1 MLNIN
6 IYLLNLFVRLYLNS
20 QYGMDF
26 IVIHRS
32 CFVTCFVALSA
43 GEACKFFYT
52 FLYAR
57 IYMSASKDKAKRLNR
72 LSSDFRPRS
81 VLICR

>member
-57 IYMSASKDKAKRLNR
+57 ICLLARIRQHDLT
-72 LSSDFRPRS
+72 D
-81 VLICR
+81 